1 MFQKI
6 KGTRDVLSPEVES
19 WTVLESRAR
28 HLFQRFGYSEIRP
41 PAMEWTELFA
51 RGIGEATDIVEKEMY
66 SFSDSQGRS
75 VSLRPEA
82 TAGIVRAFIENK
94 LYAGPLPRKLF
105 TIGPMFRHERPQKGR
120 FRQFHQIDVEL
131 FGDPGPAVDAELIAM
146 GHLYFSELGLGSLT
160 LFVNSLGCP
169 ACRPEYR
176 SALLGFL
183 ASHRERLC
191 EDCRRRLD
199 TNPLR
204 ILDCKVPTCK
214 EVVVN
219 APCSL
224 DHLCMD
230 CDDHF
235 SNLKRRLDA
244 VEIPYQVNPRL
255 VRGLD
260 YYSRTAFEL
269 VTTQLGAQDAVMGG
283 GRYDGLVELFGGPPT
298 PAIGFAIG
306 MERLHL
312 LVGDFAPVKPPDLY
326 VAALGPSALERSFT
340 LVHDLRSAGISVDCS
355 YENKSLKSQMKHADR
370 LQARF
375 VCIIGDAEIET
386 GRVLLRNMQTKEQAE
401 IDLTGIAEQLEPLL
415 TLE

>member
-1 MFQKI
+1 LFRKI

-19 WTVLESRAR
+19 WTLLETRAR
-28 HLFQRFGYSEIRP
+28 NLFQRFGYSEIRP

-94 LYAGPLPRKLF
+94 LYAGPLPKKLF

-120 FRQFHQIDVEL
+120 FRQFHQIDVEV

-146 GHLYFSELGLGSLT
+146 GHLYFCELGLGSLA
-160 LFVNSLGCP
+160 LLINSLGCP

-176 SALLGFL
+176 SALLGYL
-183 ASHRERLC
+183 TSHRERLC
-191 EDCRRRLD
+191 KDCRRRLD

-204 ILDCKVPTCK
+204 ILDCKVPTCN
-214 EVVVN
+214 EVVVD
-219 APCSL
+219 APSSL

-230 CDDHF
+230 CGDHF
-235 SNLKRRLDA
+235 SDLKRRLDA
-244 VEIPYQVNPRL
+244 IGIPYRVNPRL

-326 VAALGPSALERSFT
+326 VAALGPSAMQRSFT
-340 LVHDLRSAGISVDCS
+340 LVHNLRSAGISVDSS

-375 VCIIGDAEIET
+375 VCIIGDAEMET
-386 GRVLLRNMQTKEQAE
+386 GRVVLRNMQNKEQME
-401 IDLTGIAEQLEPLL
+401 IDLAGIAEQLEPLL
-415 TLE
+415 TPE

>member
-1 MFQKI
+1 M
-6 KGTRDVLSPEVES
+6 
-19 WTVLESRAR
+19 LESRAR
-28 HLFQRFGYSEIRP
+28 DVFQRFGYVEIRP

-66 SFSDSQGRS
+66 SFSDSRGRS

-82 TAGIVRAFIENK
+82 TAGIARAFIENK
-94 LYAGPLPRKLF
+94 LHAGPMPRKLF

-120 FRQFHQIDVEL
+120 FRQFHQIDVEV

-160 LFVNSLGCP
+160 LLVNSLGCP
-169 ACRPEYR
+169 DCRPEYR
-176 SALLGFL
+176 STLFGFL
-183 ASHRERLC
+183 TSHREGLC
-191 EDCRRRLD
+191 GDCRRRLD

-204 ILDCKVPTCK
+204 ILDCKVPTCN
-214 EVVVN
+214 ELVHN
-219 APCSL
+219 APSSL
-224 DHLCMD
+224 DHLCTG
-230 CDDHF
+230 CEDHF
-235 SNLKRRLDA
+235 ADLKKRLDS
-244 VEIPYQVNPRL
+244 VGIPYEVNPRL

-312 LVGDFAPVKPPDLY
+312 LLGDFAPMKPPDLY
-326 VAALGPSALERSFT
+326 VAALGPSAMEHAFT
-340 LVHDLRSAGISVDCS
+340 FIHNLRRAGISVDS
-355 YENKSLKSQMKHADR
+355 NSENKSLKSQMKHAGR
-370 LQARF
+370 LNARF
-375 VCIIGDAEIET
+375 VCIIGDAELES
-386 GRVLLRNMQTKEQAE
+386 GRALLRNMQTKEQVE
-401 IDLTGIAEQLEPLL
+401 IDLAGAAEQLETLL